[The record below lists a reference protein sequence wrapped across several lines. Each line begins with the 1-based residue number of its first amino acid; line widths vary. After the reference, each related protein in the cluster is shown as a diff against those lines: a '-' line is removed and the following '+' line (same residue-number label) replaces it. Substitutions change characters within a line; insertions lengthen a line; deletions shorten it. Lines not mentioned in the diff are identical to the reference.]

1 MALNRIEPVGPAAA
15 YKTYSIASP
24 LATHFRPATCQ
35 EVDCAN
41 YAKGWLTRL
50 DTADPKQAGLAN
62 DIRMKLGRKFMAVE
76 RGTVVEFTFPP
87 GQQCFAQHR
96 VPLDRPEFFVVRD
109 GDWRGNP
116 RGTAPVQRNAADW
129 QDDFANHQD
138 RLKTA
143 LEAG

>member
-1 MALNRIEPVGPAAA
+1 MQLNRAEPKLPASEV
-15 YKTYSIASP
+15 KTYSIRSP

-50 DTADPKQAGLAN
+50 DTAVPQQAQLAN
-62 DIRMKLGRKFMAVE
+62 DIRLKLGRKFLAVE

-96 VPLDRPEFFVVRD
+96 VPLDRPEFYVVRD

-116 RGTAPVQRNAADW
+116 RGTAPVQRNADDW
-129 QDDFANHQD
+129 LDDFANHQD
-138 RLKTA
+138 RLKTV
-143 LEAG
+143 LDQG